1 MGACARQKKATT
13 FIHQEGLCSNSQP
26 KRKPVLGET
35 AAAAAAARR
44 RMAPTEEFRVCARD
58 RLRGGLYLNVKPVPH
73 TVGTHLQSPN
83 WRPPPP
89 PDAGW
94 AGLSAVSYPFCF
106 PPSPRASCSPD

>member
-13 FIHQEGLCSNSQP
+13 IIHQEGLCSNSQP
-26 KRKPVLGET
+26 KRKLVLGET
-35 AAAAAAARR
+35 AAAAAARR